1 MNTSQLLR
9 YSFLAFLFLLPFQ
22 TAYLLREPSVGGEK
36 WQYGTIGVYG
46 TDICLF
52 LLIFLVAFVWK
63 KNIDLRFMIFEW
75 GIFQWFLFLKSKIIN
90 QKSETLLVMF
100 LLWTGLSV
108 IWAGDKWLAFS
119 SFITFLLAVGFFFL
133 ARSMLVQNIKKVV
146 FVLLCAGV
154 IQSGIGIGQ
163 FLYQKSIDSSILGMN
178 SHTAYEAGSSVLKID
193 SGRFLRAYG
202 TFSHPNILGGF
213 LGVILLLGMA
223 YYVLYVRY
231 ERSWKILAD
240 IVFLLVGSV
249 IILLGLI
256 LSFSRSAWLGAVIG
270 ILALGVMVFFRKEW
284 GGQVKFLKILFAF
297 GLASV
302 IFGSLLHEQIS
313 PRFDTATIEREGSVT
328 ERVQSLRDA
337 STIIGEGNI
346 LLGTG
351 ISNFTAEMIR
361 LQPGRSVWTI
371 QPAHNVFVLIFAE
384 LGMVGFVLF
393 VIFLGSILF
402 RMKSSF
408 QKKESIIFCVALF
421 VLVPSLFFDHF
432 LWSSH
437 FGLFFFFLLLGLVS
451 RR

>member
-90 QKSETLLVMF
+90 QKSETLLMMF
-100 LLWTGLSV
+100 LIWTGLSV

-270 ILALGVMVFFRKEW
+270 ILALGVMVFFRKE
-284 GGQVKFLKILFAF
+284 
-297 GLASV
+297 
-302 IFGSLLHEQIS
+302 
-313 PRFDTATIEREGSVT
+313 
-328 ERVQSLRDA
+328 
-337 STIIGEGNI
+337 
-346 LLGTG
+346 
-351 ISNFTAEMIR
+351 
-361 LQPGRSVWTI
+361 
-371 QPAHNVFVLIFAE
+371 
-384 LGMVGFVLF
+384 
-393 VIFLGSILF
+393 
-402 RMKSSF
+402 
-408 QKKESIIFCVALF
+408 
-421 VLVPSLFFDHF
+421 
-432 LWSSH
+432 
-437 FGLFFFFLLLGLVS
+437 
-451 RR
+451 